1 MNITEH
7 NDIAQQIGTI
17 FTRIQKEWAPQRQR
31 RLGSYRKLILN
42 FSEELRHDPEL
53 SDLKSHQY
61 LLSLMRKWRTTLKE
75 QIAAERRESSY
86 RKSLHLIGQILQ
98 DLPEQALLR
107 QGEHRFKVGSDN
119 SLEIRL
125 IKTVKRGVRGF
136 KRMGVKVTNLYRKLI
151 QKEPSV
157 PEPWTHEV
165 CPRYL
170 AMHLVMESEE
180 VWRNEVYHDWYAL
193 AQFLYELE
201 SWQDTWLLGR
211 EVSFTGTQRIYD
223 RIMDPSKAVESLR
236 ALLDQQADKF
246 QQVQQHVASSSK
258 QQVEQWQ
265 ELLLSRLEVAGT
277 LEHRDSYDQASAA
290 VIRKKREESVL
301 NIEEQWIQLSNL
313 LLDEMGLYH
322 ELLQYGYRVDQQ
334 TEQLLNKLEN
344 PLRNTWIAPVQATLD
359 RVIEVYKQI
368 RESDSPEQ
376 WEQIREELLSQINT
390 TWIGAVEETS
400 LAETFKELLHQYQV
414 DIQLGIRSIS
424 ENSRVFDKLNLDDPR
439 PQFVTLELPL
449 RDWATR
455 YIKQQLLQPI
465 HVLVDAWTE
474 AEAQLIAS
482 GQEIREIIAVNIESA
497 IEGEIEEQLTD
508 PQGQSML
515 LDGLERALVKLEQ
528 VRGEVE
534 YQRLRANYL
543 LRGKS
548 TETIWRMLE
557 WIGQD
562 ELDEFKRADRT
573 GQVKEVATDWKT
585 KLMAVWARLTDRV
598 SVWTRFATQKA
609 KHWGKEVA
617 PWLGIKLESETVGE
631 QRKMDISA
639 YLRETDEQIKQL
651 PYVYRKIFSMEAS
664 TEDRFYVPIRD
675 TISRFE
681 RAYQNWLAGQPT
693 NAAVVGERGSGKT
706 SLLNQVRQRYL
717 ADENCTRITIHQT
730 LWQEEALVRHIA
742 GAMELGTIDSAN
754 ELIEQ
759 LHHRSDKTKNVVILE
774 GIQNTYLRHING
786 YDAIHQLLLLISKT
800 RESIFWIV
808 SCSRYAWYFLSK
820 AVSIDDYFSVTLQ
833 TDALN
838 DEQVERLI
846 MDRHKVSGYD
856 LYFEVSDTIQNSR
869 AFKKVMD
876 DSSEVQA
883 YLRKQY
889 FEKLAEAA
897 EGNGTIAMLFWLRSI
912 SKVEDTVLTISP
924 IEITQLN
931 SIDTLKPETIFALA
945 ALILHDA
952 LDARELAISQ
962 HISSHKAELILSRLS
977 TQGLIQHANLAE
989 NKEFWAINPLI
1000 YRQALRTLR
1009 QRNVIHG
1016 YGGDRYEMF
1025 G

>member
-1 MNITEH
+1 VEITEH
-7 NDIAQQIGTI
+7 NEIEQQIRSI
-17 FTRIQKEWAPQRQR
+17 FTRIQKEWTPQRQR
-31 RLGSYRKLILN
+31 RLGLYRKLIVS
-42 FSEELRHDPEL
+42 FAEELRHDPDI

-75 QIAAERRESSY
+75 QISAERRESSY

-98 DLPEQALLR
+98 DLPERALLR

-125 IKTVKRGVRGF
+125 IKTVKRGICGF
-136 KRMGVKVTNLYRKLI
+136 QRMGVKVVNLYRKLI
-151 QKEPSV
+151 QKEQSV

-180 VWRNEVYHDWYAL
+180 VWRNEVFHDWYAL
-193 AQFLYELE
+193 AQFLHELE

-211 EVSFTGTQRIYD
+211 EVAFTGTQRIYD
-223 RIMDPSKAVESLR
+223 RIMDPSEAVESLR
-236 ALLDQQADKF
+236 TLLDQQADKF
-246 QQVQQHVASSSK
+246 KQVQQHVASSTK
-258 QQVEQWQ
+258 QQVEEWQ

-301 NIEEQWIQLSNL
+301 NIEEQWIQLGNL

-334 TEQLLNKLEN
+334 TEQLLNKLEH
-344 PLRNTWIAPVQATLD
+344 PLRNTWIDPVQATLD

-368 RESDSPEQ
+368 RESDNPEQ

-390 TWIGAVEETS
+390 TWIEAVEETS
-400 LAETFKELLHQYQV
+400 LAETFTELLNQYQV
-414 DIQLGIRSIS
+414 DIQLGIQSIS
-424 ENSRVFDKLNLDDPR
+424 EESRVFDNLKLDDPQ
-439 PQFVTLELPL
+439 PQFITKELPL

-455 YIKQQLLQPI
+455 YVKQQLLEPI
-465 HVLVDAWTE
+465 QVLVDAWAN
-474 AEAQLIAS
+474 AETQLISS

-497 IEGEIEEQLTD
+497 IEGEMEEQLTD

-515 LDGLERALVKLEQ
+515 LDGLERALIKLEQ
-528 VRGEVE
+528 VRAEVE

-562 ELDEFKRADRT
+562 ELDEFKRADRS

-585 KLMAVWARLTDRV
+585 KGMAIWARLTDRV
-598 SVWTRFATQKA
+598 SLWTRFATQKV
-609 KHWGKEVA
+609 KHLGRKLA
-617 PWLGIKLESETVGE
+617 PWIGMELESKTVGE

-664 TEDRFYVPIRD
+664 TIDRFYVPLGD
-675 TISRFE
+675 TFTRFE
-681 RAYQNWLAGQPT
+681 RAYQNWLSGQPT

-706 SLLNQVRQRYL
+706 SLLNQMQQKYL
-717 ADENCTRITIHQT
+717 AEENCTRITIQHT
-730 LWQEEALVRHIA
+730 LWQEEALVKHIA
-742 GAMELGTIDSAN
+742 EAMELGTIDSAE

-759 LHHRSDKTKNVVILE
+759 LRNRADKTKNVVILE

-786 YDAIHQLLLLISKT
+786 YDAIDQLLLLISKT
-800 RESIFWIV
+800 RDSIFWII

-820 AVSIDDYFSVTLQ
+820 AVSIDDYFSVTLK
-833 TDALN
+833 TDTLD
-838 DEQVERLI
+838 DEQLERLI

-856 LYFEVSDTIQNSR
+856 LYFEVTDTIKNSR

-876 DSSEVQA
+876 DSAGIQA

-889 FEKLAEAA
+889 FEELAEVA

-912 SKVEDTVLTISP
+912 SKVDDTVLTISP
-924 IEITQLN
+924 IEITQLDT
-931 SIDTLKPETIFALA
+931 IDTLKPETMFSLA

-952 LDARELAISQ
+952 LNAKELAISQ
-962 HISSHKAELILSRLS
+962 HIPSSKAELIISRLA
-977 TQGLIQHANLAE
+977 TLGLIQEANLDDG
-989 NKEFWAINPLI
+989 KEFWAINPLI

-1016 YGGDRYEMF
+1016 
-1025 G
+1025 